1 MEPVGGTAIETAGE
15 AVAEV
20 MLASGAVE
28 EAEG

>member
-1 MEPVGGTAIETAGE
+1 MEPSWGLMLMAAGE

-28 EAEG
+28 EADG